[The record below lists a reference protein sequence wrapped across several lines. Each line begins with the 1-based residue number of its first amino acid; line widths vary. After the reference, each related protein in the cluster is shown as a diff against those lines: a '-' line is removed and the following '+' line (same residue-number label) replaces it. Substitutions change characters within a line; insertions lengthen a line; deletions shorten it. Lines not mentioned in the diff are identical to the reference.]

1 MTNIMRNL
9 LTQKPVS
16 FNVLLDLFEAYLAT
30 IDEPLTKRCDLI
42 REEFDHTQ
50 GDIFGHICGV
60 RHDSSRM
67 AQHIQR
73 IRFERNHGKDV
84 TVTLPPRDASLVSFA
99 IKEAS
104 QVIADA
110 ATIFDLLR
118 TRALA
123 DDANEDCEA
132 MAIMSLAYKAQAQSA
147 DYDVGTL
154 RRFAETLAKA
164 GSYVQA
170 EKPVAAEPV
179 EVEVPS

>member
-16 FNVLLDLFEAYLAT
+16 FNVLLDLYEAYLAT
-30 IDEPLTKRCDLI
+30 IDEPLTKGCDLI
-42 REEFDHTQ
+42 REEFDYTQ

-73 IRFERNHGKDV
+73 IRFERNHGRD
-84 TVTLPPRDASLVSFA
+84 VTLPPRDASLVSFA

-132 MAIMSLAYKAQAQSA
+132 MAIMSLAYKALAQSA

-164 GSYVQA
+164 GSYAQA

-179 EVEVPS
+179 EVEVVA